1 MELPVGIPLVLM
13 LCWTWG
19 LVQLLLH
26 SAVAVTALHVEE
38 ARAWSVVHG
47 TGWRRACAE
56 SGLGSCCFMDLSLS
70 IVDLY
75 FMGGLFF
82 HA

>member
-13 LCWTWG
+13 LCWTWV

-47 TGWRRACAE
+47 TAAGGE
-56 SGLGSCCFMDLSLS
+56 HVLSL
-70 IVDLY
+70 
-75 FMGGLFF
+75 GLVHVASWIFPS
-82 HA
+82 